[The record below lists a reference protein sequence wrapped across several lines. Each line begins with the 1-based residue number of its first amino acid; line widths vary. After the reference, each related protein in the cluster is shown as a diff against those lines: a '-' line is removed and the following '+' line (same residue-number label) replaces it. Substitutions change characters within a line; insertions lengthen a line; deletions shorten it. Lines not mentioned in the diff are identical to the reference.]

1 MTNEEYVRTLH
12 GLNAMISDI
21 LSNGVSEE
29 DTDILEDTLRLA
41 GKFLTSYE
49 GELRCRIRK

>member
-41 GKFLTSYE
+41 GKFLTT
-49 GELRCRIRK
+49 